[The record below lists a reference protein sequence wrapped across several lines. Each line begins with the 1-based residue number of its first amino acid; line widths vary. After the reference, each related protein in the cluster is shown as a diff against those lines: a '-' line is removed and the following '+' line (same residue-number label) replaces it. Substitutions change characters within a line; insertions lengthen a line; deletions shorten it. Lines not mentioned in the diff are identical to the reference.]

1 MDTSTLRW
9 ILIVIGVLIVASI
22 FLFGNPERKRKPKAS
37 RLGEGDNRSA
47 RGRGK
52 GAALRR
58 EPTLEGGA
66 AVAGSDPGE
75 DDDGEAQGQGEL
87 AIDAPPTRHTGP
99 LTGQQTGP
107 QVALHPVPRTRPRKP
122 AGPPPEKIVSLFL
135 LARDNHVITGADLL
149 QATVST
155 GMEFG
160 DMDIFH
166 RVPEGSE
173 SPVFSLANAAK
184 PGYFERDAWNT
195 FETTGLALFMT
206 LPGPV
211 YALDGWDAML
221 ATARRIGELL
231 NAELLDD
238 GRTAFTRQREAQ
250 IREEMRDYDRR
261 KSRPQ

>member
-9 ILIVIGVLIVASI
+9 ILIAIGVVIVASI

-37 RLGEGDNRSA
+37 RLGEGDKRSA
-47 RGRGK
+47 RGRRK
-52 GAALRR
+52 GAATRR

-66 AVAGSDPGE
+66 AGSGSESGE
-75 DDDGEAQGQGEL
+75 DDVGEAQGQGEL
-87 AIDAPPTRHTGP
+87 AIDVPAAPHA
-99 LTGQQTGP
+99 
-107 QVALHPVPRTRPRKP
+107 ALQAAPRPRPRKP
-122 AGPPPEKIVSLFL
+122 AGPPPDKIVSLFL

-160 DMDIFH
+160 DMNIFH
-166 RVPEGSE
+166 RRPEGDDR
-173 SPVFSLANAAK
+173 PVFSLANAAK
-184 PGYFERDAWNT
+184 PGHFERDEWNT

-238 GRTAFTRQREAQ
+238 ERNAFTRQREAQ
-250 IREEMRDYDRR
+250 IREQMRDYDRR
-261 KSRPQ
+261 KSRQQ